1 MVLCVGL
8 YYYRLIRSQHRQWFS
23 ICLPPVCYEQIKGL
37 RPTKLFLS
45 HKWHSRVNSEVR
57 TIVEVKAAPI
67 EWATRQSWCHI
78 CGIEWW
84 QTHARTRSEDKD
96 QVRVW
101 MIALEHYKNT
111 TEQPYTCSNYLVLQW
126 YICQIIHGKPPWMLT
141 KYDMLSDCHSPGM
154 RSHFSLV
161 VNQSCPVLIARPW
174 VLFSIWIK

>member
-1 MVLCVGL
+1 MS
-8 YYYRLIRSQHRQWFS
+8 RSKR
-23 ICLPPVCYEQIKGL
+23 L

-101 MIALEHYKNT
+101 MIALEHIKVIPLNNLIHAAIILFYIGTSAKLSMVSRRGCWPNT
-111 TEQPYTCSNYLVLQW
+111 TCYLTATLLAWGATSLWWLTSLAQFLLQDLEFSSVF
-126 YICQIIHGKPPWMLT
+126 G
-141 KYDMLSDCHSPGM
+141 SS
-154 RSHFSLV
+154 RS
-161 VNQSCPVLIARPW
+161 
-174 VLFSIWIK
+174 